1 MRTIAF
7 DVGTVRVGVAVS
19 DPEGIIATPLRVI
32 ERTQDAAADAASLAQ
47 LAVLEQAGQ
56 ILVGMPVSL
65 RGKREIAAQHMEAF
79 IALLREASPLPVIE
93 WDERM
98 TTAIATRALVAGEVS
113 WRARRTRVDQVAAA
127 VLLQSFLD
135 ARSPGKDA
143 PTVSP
148 QAPTDG
154 ESAADDDS

>member
-7 DVGTVRVGVAVS
+7 DVGTVRVGVAIS
-19 DPEGIIATPLRVI
+19 DPDGIIATPLRMI
-32 ERTQDAAADAASLAQ
+32 ERTEDAAADARALAE
-47 LAVLEQAGQ
+47 LADLEQAGQ

-79 IALLREASPLPVIE
+79 VALLREASPLPVIE

-98 TTAIATRALVAGEVS
+98 TTAIATRALVAGDVN

-135 ARSPGKDA
+135 ARSPGKDG
-143 PTVSP
+143 PTASP
-148 QAPTDG
+148 HDPAVEG
-154 ESAADDDS
+154 AAGDDAS

>member
-7 DVGTVRVGVAVS
+7 DVGTVRVGVAIS
-19 DPEGIIATPLRVI
+19 DPDGIIATPLRMI
-32 ERTQDAAADAASLAQ
+32 ERTEDAVADARALAE
-47 LAVLEQAGQ
+47 LAALEQAGQ

-79 IALLREASPLPVIE
+79 VALLREASPLPVIE

-98 TTAIATRALVAGEVS
+98 TTAIATRALVAGDVN

-135 ARSPGKDA
+135 ARSPGKDG
-143 PTVSP
+143 PTASP
-148 QAPTDG
+148 HDPAV
-154 ESAADDDS
+154 EEAAGDDAS

>member
-7 DVGTVRVGVAVS
+7 DVGTVRVGVAIS
-19 DPEGIIATPLRVI
+19 DPDGIIATPLRMV
-32 ERTQDAAADAASLAQ
+32 ERTENAETDVRTLAEI
-47 LAVLEQAGQ
+47 ATTEQAQQ

-79 IALLREASPLPVIE
+79 IALLRGATSLPVIE

-98 TTAIATRALVAGEVS
+98 TTAIATRALVAGEMN
-113 WRARRTRVDQVAAA
+113 WRARRTRVDQVAAT

-135 ARSPGKDA
+135 ARPAGSHEPSGPPRDA
-143 PTVSP
+143 
-148 QAPTDG
+148 A
-154 ESAADDDS
+154 SAGACGAEEP